1 MPFLMPVDRFA
12 AAAAR
17 AIDAGTSYR
26 VIPWPMGVVAR
37 VLRLLP
43 NVLFDALFAHAP
55 TKSGKAAP

>member
-1 MPFLMPVDRFA
+1 MPVERFA
-12 AAAAR
+12 SAAAH

-26 VIPWPMGVVAR
+26 VIPWPMGVAAKI
-37 VLRLLP
+37 LRLLP